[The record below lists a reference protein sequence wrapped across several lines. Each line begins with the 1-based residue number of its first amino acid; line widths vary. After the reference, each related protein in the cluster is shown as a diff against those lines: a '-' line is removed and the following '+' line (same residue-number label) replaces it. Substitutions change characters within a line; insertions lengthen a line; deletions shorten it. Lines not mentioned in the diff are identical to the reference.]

1 MNKVLKIV
9 PIAAFVLALFFMQA
23 CTFLAPPVR
32 QRAPEIDSYPL
43 VAIDPAKLGK
53 VDRDVTY
60 GTADGIDLKMDVY
73 YPEFA
78 TGAVPS
84 LLYVHGGAWVQGDK
98 REGAGATEIPELRSR
113 GYLVAAVNY
122 RLAPDY
128 KFPAQIEDVKC
139 AVRFLRAN
147 AAVYGI
153 DPNRIG
159 AWGGSAGG
167 HLVALL
173 GTTDASSGFEGD
185 GGYADESS
193 RVQAVVDMFGPT
205 DLKALSLGISSRFLS
220 ILFGNVSRNSA
231 IVKQASPITWISK
244 DDPPFLILHGEN
256 DDVVPVSQSETLYDR
271 LTAKGVTATLVIV
284 KNAGHGFIPAGGPI
298 DPSRTEITEMVGDFF
313 DLYLK

>member
-1 MNKVLKIV
+1 MNKVSKIISLV
-9 PIAAFVLALFFMQA
+9 AVILAIFFIQA
-23 CTFLAPPVR
+23 CTFLAAPA
-32 QRAPEIDSYPL
+32 QTTSPEINLYPL
-43 VAIDPAKLGK
+43 VPIDPAKLGQ

-60 GTADGIDLKMDVY
+60 GTADGVDLKMDVY

-78 TGAVPS
+78 TGAVPA

-173 GTTDASSGFEGD
+173 GTTDASAGFEGD
-185 GGYADESS
+185 GCYADESS

-205 DLKALSLGISSRFLS
+205 DLKALSLGIGSRFLYV
-220 ILFGNVSRNSA
+220 LFGTVNSNSS
-231 IVKQASPITWISK
+231 IVKQANPITWVSK
-244 DDPPFLILHGEN
+244 DDPPFLILHGED
-256 DDVVPVSQSETLYDR
+256 DDVVPVSQSEILYDR
-271 LTAKGVTATLVIV
+271 LMASRVPAMLVIV
-284 KNAGHGFIPAGGPI
+284 ENAGHGFAPAGGII
-298 DPSRTEITEMVGDFF
+298 DPSRTEITKMVGDFF
-313 DLYLK
+313 DRYLK